1 MRGVGDGHAVG
12 DPRPLRLELDHQVV
26 GYRSLH
32 ACRTGI
38 GYLDGLY
45 HAAGDQELTDVR
57 VTHLPVVA
65 DPQRDD
71 RTRRIDFGG
80 IGTVHELET
89 AVLRIGDLPSAERVS
104 GAGRTVER
112 DDHLV
117 GSVIVAGREDEE
129 GGGGIDQGEVVD
141 RLSLFDDGGIH
152 QDADGYMGY
161 LGVEDHHIVSVLLV
175 VVAAFSLQTLH
186 LRQIRIGVHGDG
198 LSGGVDDLVGP
209 VDELVTSGTVFV
221 DLLQVVLGPLQQGHD
236 PVSHSGDGEGVGGV
250 EPGTELHDLAVQ
262 QVPGVVLGLGRVE
275 IYGGVAPHE
284 LHLDVPSRPAGV
296 QGHILGHD
304 AGGGVPGV
312 LVFGLGVPGEEVVSG
327 PDRALHGSDYSA
339 GHGDV
344 HHGGGTVHVVHGHSV
359 HVAGVQLEVPGDW
372 EREGVGVVVCDVG
385 VPAYEVVVG
394 GRTVGEG
401 DDGAVAV
408 GVLQLGAVVDV
419 EDDTDVGGLGDQE
432 REGEG
437 CLGGPVV
444 DDAEG
449 EDVLLHS
456 RAGER
461 IDLDLQRRGVSSL
474 QGSDVGDGCGT
485 VGTQDEGTQ
494 AVGPSGGVVGVLDSG
509 EVEGGHAV
517 SSFERRDGIHDEVVT
532 RLSGRD
538 VEDGAASSVDDA
550 DIHGG
555 VAELGRLDVDVHL
568 GLDGVDHD
576 I

>member
-1 MRGVGDGHAVG
+1 MPVRGEDVGVDALHGVLGALGVHLVVHGDLVVESLVLDEDLDDLGADEVGGDVGVSLDDEGRGDAVDEVEQSLSAAVPVVELVTRVGGEDDGDGIAVVEGSVGEPHVCTGILVVIGGEDSSVRGVGDGHAVG
-12 DPRPLRLELDHQVV
+12 DPRPLGLELDHQIV
-26 GYRSLH
+26 GCRSLH
-32 ACRTGI
+32 AFRTGS
-38 GYLDGLY
+38 GYLDGLG
-45 HAAGDQELTDVR
+45 HVAGDQELADVR
-57 VTHLPVVA
+57 ETRLPIGA

-89 AVLRIGDLPSAERVS
+89 AVLRIGDLPSSERVS
-104 GAGRTVER
+104 GTGRTVER

-117 GSVIVAGREDEE
+117 GGVIVAGGEDEE

-175 VVAAFSLQTLH
+175 VVAADGLQTLH

-221 DLLQVVLGPLQQGHD
+221 DILQVVLGPLQQGHD

-284 LHLDVPSRPAGV
+284 LHLDVPSRPASV

-419 EDDTDVGGLGDQE
+419 EDDTDVGGLGD
-432 REGEG
+432 
-437 CLGGPVV
+437 
-444 DDAEG
+444 
-449 EDVLLHS
+449 
-456 RAGER
+456 
-461 IDLDLQRRGVSSL
+461 
-474 QGSDVGDGCGT
+474 
-485 VGTQDEGTQ
+485 
-494 AVGPSGGVVGVLDSG
+494 
-509 EVEGGHAV
+509 
-517 SSFERRDGIHDEVVT
+517 
-532 RLSGRD
+532 
-538 VEDGAASSVDDA
+538 
-550 DIHGG
+550 
-555 VAELGRLDVDVHL
+555 
-568 GLDGVDHD
+568 
-576 I
+576 